1 MFLRASDLYL
11 LAIELLLFAFVKLWK
26 REAAPLVMTDER
38 SVANRRKAEL
48 AIYPATFQM
57 A

>member
-48 AIYPATFQM
+48 AIF
-57 A
+57 

>member
-1 MFLRASDLYL
+1 MFQRAIELCL
-11 LAIELLLFAFVKLWK
+11 LAIQLLLLAFVKFWN

-48 AIYPATFQM
+48 AIF
-57 A
+57 